1 MSGSK
6 NKNVEIKPIIYVLF
20 VFDLD
25 GECKFIKNKTTWLLR
40 KCVQFFF
47 SVNRIFFCSSNQGGS
62 QEHISCGVLIMSVSA
77 VLPEKSRGNKMCD
90 EDEEEE
96 E

>member
-1 MSGSK
+1 MCS
-6 NKNVEIKPIIYVLF
+6 IL
-20 VFDLD
+20 
-25 GECKFIKNKTTWLLR
+25 
-40 KCVQFFF
+40 F
-47 SVNRIFFCSSNQGGS
+47 SVNRISSCSSNQGGS